1 MDEEQREVHF
11 ERRKLEKLLDLKCP
25 RCEQVFIDFDNC
37 MALSCAKA
45 GCGAAFCGWCLADC
59 GDNAH
64 SHVAHCPA
72 KPAGADTFFDRENQ
86 RFDVWKR
93 MQSEAA
99 VDFLE
104 GLEERLRSKVALACT
119 AVLFD
124 RGMADIV
131 QRFG

>member
-1 MDEEQREVHF
+1 MHF

-59 GDNAH
+59 GDDAH
-64 SHVAHCPA
+64 SHVARCPA